1 MNLAEAIRDALNITL
16 EKDPTST
23 LFGEDVAFGGVFRCT
38 EGLREKY
45 GKYRVFNTP
54 INGIGIVGFGLGLAT
69 QGSTAVAE
77 IQFADCMHPAF
88 DQVFT
93 KLASHSCHTV
103 KVWLGTGVV

>member
-1 MNLAEAIRDALNITL
+1 MFMFCQNWYTHVCSFLHA
-16 EKDPTST
+16 
-23 LFGEDVAFGGVFRCT
+23 
-38 EGLREKY
+38 

-93 KLASHSCHTV
+93 KLASHSYHRV
-103 KVWLGTGVV
+103 KVWLGTGVVRTVHRLLY